1 MSGLRGSR
9 FALRD
14 FGGAGQIDENRVGLR
29 SFVFAFRK
37 ITRVSS
43 KPKPKR
49 LSWKPFFF
57 TKSAKMLGLRS
68 FGIAPP
74 GFQSYLRGFRTKT
87 SEPSTTPQAL
97 LSPTSRSCVAVG
109 LRSLRV
115 SLQRLNTRFWG
126 VETRL
131 RRSSAIS
138 VNGAWRRETRL
149 RRKRAISVSWSGLR
163 SFRTGL
169 HGVRAG
175 LRGFRTGLRGFG
187 AGRCVLDAR
196 NQFLLAFQKS
206 CEK

>member
-29 SFVFAFRK
+29 SFVFAFRRF
-37 ITRVSS
+37 TRISS

-68 FGIAPP
+68 FEIAPP
-74 GFQSYLRGFRTKT
+74 GFQSYLRGFRNKT
-87 SEPSTTPQAL
+87 SEPSTSPQAL

-115 SLQRLNTRFWG
+115 SPCRLNTGFWG
-126 VETRL
+126 VEARL
-131 RRSSAIS
+131 RGSSAIS
-138 VNGAWRRETRL
+138 VNGAWRPETRL
-149 RRKRAISVSWSGLR
+149 RGKRAISVGWFGLR
-163 SFRTGL
+163 NFRTGL
-169 HGVRAG
+169 RGVCTG

-187 AGRCVLDAR
+187 AERCLLEAI
-196 NQFLLAFQKS
+196 NHFLQAFQKS
-206 CEK
+206 FEK